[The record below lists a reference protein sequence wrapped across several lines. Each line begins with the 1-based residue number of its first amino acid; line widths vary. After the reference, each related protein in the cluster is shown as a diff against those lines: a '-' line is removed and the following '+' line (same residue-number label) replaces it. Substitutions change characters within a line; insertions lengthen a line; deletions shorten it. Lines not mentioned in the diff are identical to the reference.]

1 MEQDILEQL
10 YFGRIVPWEN
20 RNDKTP
26 EMEQCSEQV
35 YRDTEHLTQ
44 LLDEDGKKILER
56 LMDNR
61 SELESHQILE
71 GFKDGFRLGVQLT
84 AAHTNSARNHCVIY
98 SAELT
103 CYYPL
108 LERICVH
115 RKGEYKAER
124 QKNGGFQN
132 E

>member
-56 LMDNR
+56 LWITVLNWKATR
-61 SELESHQILE
+61 SWRALRMGSGW
-71 GFKDGFRLGVQLT
+71 GFSL
-84 AAHTNSARNHCVIY
+84 
-98 SAELT
+98 
-103 CYYPL
+103 
-108 LERICVH
+108 
-115 RKGEYKAER
+115 R
-124 QKNGGFQN
+124 QKVLEIKISCKTHKFCPESLCNI
-132 E
+132 

>member
-26 EMEQCSEQV
+26 EIEQCSEQV
-35 YRDTEHLTQ
+35 YQDMEHLTQ

-61 SELESHQILE
+61 SELKSHQILE
-71 GFKDGFRLGVQLT
+71 GSKDGFRLGVQLT
-84 AAHTNSARNHCVIY
+84 AAGLGS
-98 SAELT
+98 
-103 CYYPL
+103 
-108 LERICVH
+108 
-115 RKGEYKAER
+115 
-124 QKNGGFQN
+124 KNKL
-132 E
+132 

>member
-26 EMEQCSEQV
+26 EIEQCSEQV
-35 YRDTEHLTQ
+35 YQDVERLTQ

-61 SELESHQILE
+61 SELESRQILE

-84 AAHTNSARNHCVIY
+84 ASGLR
-98 SAELT
+98 S
-103 CYYPL
+103 
-108 LERICVH
+108 
-115 RKGEYKAER
+115 
-124 QKNGGFQN
+124 KNKL
-132 E
+132 

>member
-26 EMEQCSEQV
+26 EIEQCSEQV
-35 YRDTEHLTQ
+35 YQDMEHLAQ

-71 GFKDGFRLGVQLT
+71 GFKDGFGLGVQLT
-84 AAHTNSARNHCVIY
+84 AAGLGN
-98 SAELT
+98 
-103 CYYPL
+103 
-108 LERICVH
+108 
-115 RKGEYKAER
+115 
-124 QKNGGFQN
+124 KNKL
-132 E
+132 

>member
-26 EMEQCSEQV
+26 EIEQCSEQV
-35 YRDTEHLTQ
+35 YQDVERLTQ

-61 SELESHQILE
+61 SELESRQILE

-84 AAHTNSARNHCVIY
+84 VAG
-98 SAELT
+98 
-103 CYYPL
+103 
-108 LERICVH
+108 LEN
-115 RKGEYKAER
+115 
-124 QKNGGFQN
+124 KNKL
-132 E
+132 

>member
-35 YRDTEHLTQ
+35 YQDVERLTQ

-61 SELESHQILE
+61 SELESRQILE

-84 AAHTNSARNHCVIY
+84 ASGLR
-98 SAELT
+98 S
-103 CYYPL
+103 
-108 LERICVH
+108 
-115 RKGEYKAER
+115 
-124 QKNGGFQN
+124 KNKL
-132 E
+132 

>member
-26 EMEQCSEQV
+26 EIEQCSEQV
-35 YRDTEHLTQ
+35 YQDVERLTQ

-61 SELESHQILE
+61 SELESRQILE

-84 AAHTNSARNHCVIY
+84 AAGFRS
-98 SAELT
+98 
-103 CYYPL
+103 
-108 LERICVH
+108 
-115 RKGEYKAER
+115 
-124 QKNGGFQN
+124 KNKL
-132 E
+132 

>member
-26 EMEQCSEQV
+26 EIEQCSEQV
-35 YRDTEHLTQ
+35 YQDVERLTQ

-61 SELESHQILE
+61 SELESQQILE
-71 GFKDGFRLGVQLT
+71 GFKDGFRLGVRLT
-84 AAHTNSARNHCVIY
+84 AAGLGN
-98 SAELT
+98 
-103 CYYPL
+103 
-108 LERICVH
+108 
-115 RKGEYKAER
+115 
-124 QKNGGFQN
+124 KNKL
-132 E
+132 

>member
-26 EMEQCSEQV
+26 EIEQCSEQV
-35 YRDTEHLTQ
+35 YQDMEHLAQ

-84 AAHTNSARNHCVIY
+84 AAGRGNKTK
-98 SAELT
+98 L
-103 CYYPL
+103 
-108 LERICVH
+108 
-115 RKGEYKAER
+115 
-124 QKNGGFQN
+124 
-132 E
+132 

>member
-26 EMEQCSEQV
+26 EIEQCSEQV
-35 YRDTEHLTQ
+35 YQDVERLTQ

-61 SELESHQILE
+61 SELESRQILE

-84 AAHTNSARNHCVIY
+84 APGLRS
-98 SAELT
+98 
-103 CYYPL
+103 
-108 LERICVH
+108 
-115 RKGEYKAER
+115 
-124 QKNGGFQN
+124 KNKL
-132 E
+132 

>member
-26 EMEQCSEQV
+26 EIEQCSEQV
-35 YRDTEHLTQ
+35 YQDVERLTQ

-61 SELESHQILE
+61 SELESLQILE
-71 GFKDGFRLGVQLT
+71 GFMDGFRLGVQLT
-84 AAHTNSARNHCVIY
+84 AAGLRS
-98 SAELT
+98 
-103 CYYPL
+103 
-108 LERICVH
+108 
-115 RKGEYKAER
+115 
-124 QKNGGFQN
+124 KNKL
-132 E
+132 

>member
-26 EMEQCSEQV
+26 EIEQCSEQV
-35 YRDTEHLTQ
+35 YQDMEHLAQ

-71 GFKDGFRLGVQLT
+71 GFKDVFRLGVQLT
-84 AAHTNSARNHCVIY
+84 AAGLGN
-98 SAELT
+98 
-103 CYYPL
+103 
-108 LERICVH
+108 
-115 RKGEYKAER
+115 
-124 QKNGGFQN
+124 KNKL
-132 E
+132 

>member
-26 EMEQCSEQV
+26 EMEQCNEQV
-35 YRDTEHLTQ
+35 YQDVECLTQ

-61 SELESHQILE
+61 SELESRQILE

-84 AAHTNSARNHCVIY
+84 AAGFGN
-98 SAELT
+98 
-103 CYYPL
+103 
-108 LERICVH
+108 
-115 RKGEYKAER
+115 
-124 QKNGGFQN
+124 KNKL
-132 E
+132 

>member
-26 EMEQCSEQV
+26 EIEQCSEQV
-35 YRDTEHLTQ
+35 YQDVERLTQ

-61 SELESHQILE
+61 SELESRQILE
-71 GFKDGFRLGVQLT
+71 GFKDGFRLGVQLMQGVF
-84 AAHTNSARNHCVIY
+84 HV
-98 SAELT
+98 
-103 CYYPL
+103 
-108 LERICVH
+108 
-115 RKGEYKAER
+115 
-124 QKNGGFQN
+124 
-132 E
+132 

>member
-26 EMEQCSEQV
+26 EIEQCSEQV
-35 YRDTEHLTQ
+35 YQDVERLTQ

-61 SELESHQILE
+61 SELESRQILE

-84 AAHTNSARNHCVIY
+84 ATGMGS
-98 SAELT
+98 
-103 CYYPL
+103 
-108 LERICVH
+108 
-115 RKGEYKAER
+115 
-124 QKNGGFQN
+124 KNKL
-132 E
+132 

>member
-26 EMEQCSEQV
+26 EMEQCSEQIYQDV
-35 YRDTEHLTQ
+35 EHLTQ
-44 LLDEDGKKILER
+44 LLGEDGKKILER

-84 AAHTNSARNHCVIY
+84 AAGFGN
-98 SAELT
+98 
-103 CYYPL
+103 
-108 LERICVH
+108 
-115 RKGEYKAER
+115 
-124 QKNGGFQN
+124 KNKL
-132 E
+132 

>member
-26 EMEQCSEQV
+26 EMEQCSGQGLSGW
-35 YRDTEHLTQ
+35 RHLTQ
-44 LLDEDGKKILER
+44 LLDRDRKKISR
-56 LMDNR
+56 QLMDNR

-84 AAHTNSARNHCVIY
+84 AG
-98 SAELT
+98 
-103 CYYPL
+103 
-108 LERICVH
+108 LEIKISCKTH
-115 RKGEYKAER
+115 KFYLESLC
-124 QKNGGFQN
+124 NI
-132 E
+132 

>member
-26 EMEQCSEQV
+26 EME
-35 YRDTEHLTQ
+35 RLTQ

-61 SELESHQILE
+61 SELESRQILE

-84 AAHTNSARNHCVIY
+84 AAGLRS
-98 SAELT
+98 
-103 CYYPL
+103 
-108 LERICVH
+108 
-115 RKGEYKAER
+115 
-124 QKNGGFQN
+124 KNKL
-132 E
+132 